1 MAVGAL
7 RDPQAALT
15 FASHVRSRHDRV
27 VDSLTELLGAE
38 VSAIG
43 HHPQGAGVVAYAL
56 YRGVTLAA
64 FAADADAATA
74 ALRAK
79 VQRFLPQLRD
89 LGEVAAAEDVNLVVA
104 TPGRAPIRKFA
115 RPLVPERALLEL
127 DLGVEG
133 ALVFRERGSG
143 TFAVLSRAADGTP
156 QMVHLGEPVRGDDA
170 NARPLP
176 VPGRTPTSDVE
187 ARLRADKARRVR
199 PLFRCPCCRGELVDV
214 ADGLRCGPCARTFPR
229 HDGKPVL
236 TVDPGYDASPKGK
249 LESQNTYGQQV
260 LELIESH
267 RDGWV
272 LDMGSG
278 SPTRGFYNVVHL
290 DLSAYDQV
298 DVVTDGR
305 ALPFADGTFD
315 AILSEAVL
323 EHVRDPD
330 EYMRELVRVL
340 KPGGR
345 VRLDVAFLQPYH
357 AYPDHFFNMTKSGLT
372 VTVERAGLELLG
384 IGVGEHQQPWVA
396 LGLLLAGF
404 VHGTPD
410 PGRKQK
416 VLATTFGEALELFQ
430 KGGSDAFRGV
440 AADHVE
446 RLAAGF
452 WCLAQKPR

>member
-1 MAVGAL
+1 MTTL
-7 RDPQAALT
+7 
-15 FASHVRSRHDRV
+15 HD
-27 VDSLTELLGAE
+27 LLGTE
-38 VSAIG
+38 VSAVG
-43 HHPQGAGVVAYAL
+43 HHPQGGAVVAYAL

-64 FAADADAATA
+64 VGADPATADAM
-74 ALRAK
+74 LRTK
-79 VQRFLPQLRD
+79 VERFLPQLQE
-89 LGEVAAAEDVNLVVA
+89 LAEVAAAEDVNLVIE
-104 TPGRAPIRKFA
+104 TPGRAPVRKFA
-115 RPLVPERALLEL
+115 RPLAPERALLEL

-133 ALVFRERGSG
+133 AIVFRERGSG

-170 NARPLP
+170 IARPLP
-176 VPGRTPTSDVE
+176 VPERTPSSATE
-187 ARLRADKARRVR
+187 ARLRAEKARRVR
-199 PLFRCPCCRGELVDV
+199 PLFRCPCCRGALHDV
-214 ADGLRCGPCARTFPR
+214 ADGLRCDACARTFAV
-229 HDGKPVL
+229 HAGKPVL
-236 TVDPGYDASPKGK
+236 AVDPGYDASPKGK

-272 LDMGSG
+272 LDLGSG
-278 SPTRGFYNVVHL
+278 SPTQGFYNVVHL

-305 ALPFADGTFD
+305 ALPFADDTFD

-345 VRLDVAFLQPYH
+345 VRLDVAFLQPFH

-410 PGRKQK
+410 PARQQAILG
-416 VLATTFGEALELFQ
+416 TTIGQALELFQ
-430 KGGSDAFRGV
+430 KGGN
-440 AADHVE
+440 AAERVIAQDQVE

-452 WCLAQKPR
+452 WCLARKPG